1 MFAMSSQNLDH
12 FCAGTYFVMQLLPH
26 DIRDPWLTQVNAHII
41 AIDI

>member
-1 MFAMSSQNLDH
+1 MIAMSSQNLDH

-26 DIRDPWLTQVNAHII
+26 DIRNTWLTLVNDHTI